1 MPAHKPHDMSV
12 MADAD
17 RFLARAGA
25 DPVLASGVATVG
37 WTKQT
42 QSTAPARTAHDVDLP
57 AAEFALAAQ
66 AKPAVIQR
74 GPSSLSVK
82 PAQSQ

>member
-1 MPAHKPHDMSV
+1 MLAYKAHDASV

-25 DPVLASGVATVG
+25 DPIFTSGVATLG

-42 QSTAPARTAHDVDLP
+42 QSALPACAAHDVNLP
-57 AAEFALAAQ
+57 AAEFVFATQ
-66 AKPAVIQR
+66 TKPAVIQR
-74 GPSSLSVK
+74 DPSSLSVK
-82 PAQSQ
+82 PAQNG